1 MKDLDKIGIF
11 LAGLG
16 IFSRAILEW
25 LQFFGVN
32 PRRARNRDWDSDF
45 DWEKELLS

>member
-1 MKDLDKIGIF
+1 MKDLDKIGVF

-16 IFSRAILEW
+16 IFGQAVLEW
-25 LQFFGVN
+25 LRFIHIK
-32 PRRARNRDWDSDF
+32 PRRERSWDF

>member
-1 MKDLDKIGIF
+1 MKGLDKIGIF

-16 IFSRAILEW
+16 IFGRALLAW
-25 LQFFGVN
+25 LRFFGMK
-32 PRRARNRDWDSDF
+32 PGKSHSWDF

>member
-16 IFSRAILEW
+16 IFGRAILEW
-25 LQFFGVN
+25 LRFFRGK
-32 PRRARNRDWDSDF
+32 PGRERYPDF

>member
-25 LQFFGVN
+25 LRFWGVN
-32 PRRARNRDWDSDF
+32 LRRARYGDRDF
-45 DWEKELLS
+45 DWDKELLS

>member
-16 IFSRAILEW
+16 IFGRMILEW
-25 LQFFGVN
+25 LRFFRVKPGKSHS
-32 PRRARNRDWDSDF
+32 WDF
-45 DWEKELLS
+45 DWGKELLS